1 MLPSESYIVR
11 IYRRSKKNPRLIAG
25 IVEQV
30 GDEGRKAGFEN
41 VEELNGILTG
51 RETTALRADEI
62 TDSANKDA

>member
-30 GDEGRKAGFEN
+30 GEDGWKAGFEN
-41 VEELNGILTG
+41 AEEMQEL
-51 RETTALRADEI
+51 LRGNKQ
-62 TDSANKDA
+62 ANKPAKPRNDQ